1 MDQHKWLS
9 QELNRRGF
17 IHLNGCDAL
26 PSLDHAPTQPAEKN
40 EGHHK
45 ALTEVQSDIGS
56 LMWISLRTRPD
67 VQACVS
73 MLACLSTVDPE
84 YVLKCLKK
92 VWRYLCG
99 TFWLRLKYTGRCEKI
114 ITTASDA
121 SFAPQG
127 SRSRTGITLFV
138 GEDLIAWR
146 SVRQGLVEERV
157 AIRNYAG
164 RELVVDALTKVL
176 QRTRFRE

>member
-1 MDQHKWLS
+1 M
-9 QELNRRGF
+9 
-17 IHLNGCDAL
+17 NGCDAL
-26 PSLDHAPTQPAEKN
+26 PSLDNAPTQPAEKN
-40 EGHHK
+40 EGYHK
-45 ALTEVQSDIGS
+45 ALKEVQSDIGS

-99 TFWLRLKYTGRCEKI
+99 TFWLRVKYTGRCEKI

-138 GEDLIAWR
+138 GEDFDCMEVGETRTCGRKSGDSKLRR
-146 SVRQGLVEERV
+146 SRASRGCSNQGSPE
-157 AIRNYAG
+157 NS
-164 RELVVDALTKVL
+164 L
-176 QRTRFRE
+176 QRNETKDAVDMTL